1 MEMDGDPAFSE
12 VLIIPEFAAH
22 LWYLSRSEDGTWGNT
37 LLDVPGPESRKK
49 MDNAY
54 LADLDGDGDLDVAT
68 TEENGGWGVIWFEN
82 PEISDR

>member
-1 MEMDGDPAFSE
+1 
-12 VLIIPEFAAH
+12 
-22 LWYLSRSEDGTWGNT
+22 
-37 LLDVPGPESRKK
+37 LDVPGPESRKK